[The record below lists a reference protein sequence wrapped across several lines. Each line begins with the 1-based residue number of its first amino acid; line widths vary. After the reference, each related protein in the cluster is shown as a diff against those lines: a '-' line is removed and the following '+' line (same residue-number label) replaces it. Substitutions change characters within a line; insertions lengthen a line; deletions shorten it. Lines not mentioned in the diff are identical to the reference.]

1 MSTSPTVTLPAKRR
15 RIGAPSKYTPQTR
28 ARLVELVKKGVPFRH
43 ACNAVRISYQSF
55 CDYREQHPDFR
66 EEIERGVSNAIEKHL
81 DLISK
86 AAETGDVQSSK
97 WLLEHLHPEHFARNR
112 IELTGR
118 DGSPL
123 TAAIGIY
130 LPAKDQPE
138 PVPVTLDSP
147 PQVEDANG

>member
-97 WLLEHLHPEHFARNR
+97 WLLEHLHPEFFAKTR
-112 IELTGR
+112 IELSGP

-123 TAAIGIY
+123 AGAIAVY
-130 LPAKDQPE
+130 LPQKDTAPE
-138 PVPVTLDSP
+138 PTVTVDTTP
-147 PQVEDANG
+147 T